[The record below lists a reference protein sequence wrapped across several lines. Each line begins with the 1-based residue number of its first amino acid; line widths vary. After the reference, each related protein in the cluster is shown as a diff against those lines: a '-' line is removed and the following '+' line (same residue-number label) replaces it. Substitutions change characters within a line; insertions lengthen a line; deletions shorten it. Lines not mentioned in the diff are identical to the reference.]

1 MLETTRH
8 PLVFI
13 NFSSV
18 LGPGL
23 YDPKVSNKKV
33 GNTMVYKERRMKF
46 KASEVPGPGAY
57 EVTTNNIHVPGDVQ
71 LTQNG
76 VHCSYTYVRHG
87 VVKQELSYPSAAV

>member
-1 MLETTRH
+1 MFT
-8 PLVFI
+8 

-18 LGPGL
+18 SGPGL

-57 EVTTNNIHVPGDVQ
+57 EVIYRTYRSERGPCPIDPEWS
-71 LTQNG
+71 LLFI
-76 VHCSYTYVRHG
+76 YTRTSDTV
-87 VVKQELSYPSAAV
+87 L